1 MDMAILLQFVF
12 VVLLGV
18 AGYFAFKSFSRIR
31 KNILLGKDENRSG
44 SLKNMVL
51 MALGQKKMFDKPIPA
66 VLHLAI
72 YVGFLVVNLEMIEI
86 IIDGIFGT
94 HRVFFGF
101 LGAAYPV
108 FISIF
113 ELFALAVILSCIAFF
128 ARRHFMGINRF
139 KSADLEG
146 FARKDADTILYVEVV
161 LMCAFLSMNASDL
174 ALQKFQASHYIN
186 TGSFLISNQ
195 LTFLFT
201 GFSESTL
208 IIFERLSWW
217 THIIGVFL
225 FLNYLPYS
233 KHLHIMLAFPNTYF
247 ANQEVYGKMKNMPE
261 VTKEVKNMLSVPL
274 SESENTAVAGK
285 FGAKD
290 INDLSWKN
298 LLDAYTCTECGRCT
312 SACPANITGKIL
324 SPRKIMMSTRDRME
338 DVAKNNYNLTHG
350 KSLAGDYISH
360 EALLACT
367 SCNACVDACP
377 VNINP
382 LEIITQL
389 KRYKIME
396 ESVAPQSWNML
407 FSNLETS
414 FAPWKFSASDRFNWA
429 NEQG

>member
-1 MDMAILLQFVF
+1 MAIIFQLVF

-18 AGYFAFKSFSRIR
+18 AGFFAFKSFSRIR
-31 KNILLGKDENRSG
+31 KNILLGKDEKRVG
-44 SLKNMVL
+44 SLKNMIL
-51 MALGQKKMFDKPIPA
+51 MALGQKKMFDRPIPA
-66 VLHLAI
+66 ILHLAI

-86 IIDGIFGT
+86 VIDGIFGT
-94 HRVFFGF
+94 HRIFFGF
-101 LGAAYPV
+101 LGSAYPV

-113 ELFALAVILSCIAFF
+113 ELFAFSVILSCVAFF
-128 ARRHFMGINRF
+128 ARRHFMNISRF
-139 KSADLEG
+139 KSPDLEG
-146 FARKDADTILYVEVV
+146 FARKDADTILYIEVI

-174 ALQKFQASHYIN
+174 VLQKLGSQHYVN
-186 TGSFLISNQ
+186 TGNFLISNN
-195 LTFLFT
+195 LTFLFS

-208 IIFERLSWW
+208 IIIERMSWW
-217 THIIGVFL
+217 IHILGVML

-261 VTKEVKNMLSVPL
+261 ITKEVKSMLSVPL
-274 SESENTAVAGK
+274 TEAENQAVAGK

-290 INDLSWKN
+290 INHLSWKN

-324 SPRKIMMSTRDRME
+324 SPRKIMMATRDRME
-338 DVAKNNYNLTHG
+338 DVAKNNYNLEDG

-360 EALLACT
+360 EELLACT

-389 KRYKIME
+389 KRFKIME
-396 ESVAPQSWNML
+396 ESAAPQSWNMM

-414 FAPWKFSASDRFNWA
+414 FAPWKFSSSDRFNWA
-429 NEQG
+429 KEQS

>member
-1 MDMAILLQFVF
+1 MAIVFQLLF
-12 VVLLGV
+12 VVLLGM
-18 AGYFAFKSFSRIR
+18 ASFFAYKSFSRIR
-31 KNILLGKDENRSG
+31 KNILLGKDEKREG

-66 VLHLAI
+66 LLHLAI

-86 IIDGIFGT
+86 VIDGIFGT

-101 LGAAYPV
+101 LGSAYPV

-113 ELFALAVILSCIAFF
+113 ELFAAAVILSCIAFF
-128 ARRHFMGINRF
+128 ARRHFMNINRF

-146 FARKDADTILYVEVV
+146 FARKDADTILYIEVV
-161 LMCAFLSMNASDL
+161 LMCAFLSMNAADL
-174 ALQKFQASHYIN
+174 NLQKLASAHYPT
-186 TGSFLISNQ
+186 TGNFLISNQ
-195 LTFLFT
+195 LTFIFA

-208 IIFERLSWW
+208 IAIERLSWW
-217 THIIGVFL
+217 LHIIGVML

-261 VTKEVKNMLSVPL
+261 ITKEVKSMLSIPL
-274 SESENTAVAGK
+274 SDAENQAVAGK

-324 SPRKIMMSTRDRME
+324 SPRKIMMATRDRME
-338 DVAKNNYNLTHG
+338 DVAKNNYKLEDG
-350 KSLAGDYISH
+350 KSLLNDYISH

-367 SCNACVDACP
+367 SCNACADACP

-389 KRYKIME
+389 KRFKIME
-396 ESVAPQSWNML
+396 ESAAPQSWNMV

-429 NEQG
+429 KDQG

>member
-1 MDMAILLQFVF
+1 MAIVFQLLF
-12 VVLLGV
+12 VVLLGA
-18 AGYFAFKSFSRIR
+18 AGFFAFKSFGRIR
-31 KNILLGKDENRSG
+31 KNILLGKDEKREG

-51 MALGQKKMFDKPIPA
+51 MALGQKKMFDNPIPA
-66 VLHLAI
+66 FLHLGI
-72 YVGFLVVNLEMIEI
+72 YVGFLVVNLEMLEI
-86 IIDGIFGT
+86 VIDGIFGT
-94 HRVFFGF
+94 HRLFSGF
-101 LGAAYPV
+101 LGSAYPV

-113 ELFALAVILSCIAFF
+113 ELFAVAVILSCLAFF
-128 ARRHFMGINRF
+128 ARRHFLGINRF
-139 KSADLEG
+139 KSADLDG
-146 FARKDADTILYVEVV
+146 FARKDADTILYIEIV

-174 ALQKFQASHYIN
+174 QLQSLGSAHYVQ
-186 TGSFLISNQ
+186 TGNYLISSN
-195 LTFLFT
+195 LTFIYA
-201 GFSESTL
+201 GFSEYTL
-208 IIFERLSWW
+208 IVIERTSWW
-217 THIIGVFL
+217 LHIIGVML

-247 ANQEVYGKMKNMPE
+247 ANKEVDGKMKNMPE
-261 VTKEVKNMLSVPL
+261 ITKEVKSMLSVPL
-274 SESENTAVAGK
+274 SDSENAAVAGK

-290 INDLSWKN
+290 VKDLSWKN

-338 DVAKNNYNLTHG
+338 DIAKNNYNAEDG

-360 EALLACT
+360 EELLACT

-377 VNINP
+377 ININP

-389 KRYKIME
+389 KRFKIME
-396 ESVAPQSWNML
+396 ESAAPQSWNMM

-429 NEQG
+429 REQS